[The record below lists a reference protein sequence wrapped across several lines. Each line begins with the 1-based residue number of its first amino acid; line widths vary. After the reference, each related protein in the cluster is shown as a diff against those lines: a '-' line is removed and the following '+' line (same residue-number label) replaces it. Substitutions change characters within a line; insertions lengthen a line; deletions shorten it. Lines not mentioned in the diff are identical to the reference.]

1 MNTNEIKRRRTFA
14 IISHPDAG
22 KTTLTEKLL
31 LYGGALQ
38 AAGAVRAKKNQRNTT
53 SDWMEIER
61 ERGISISSTVLQ
73 FEYKGFCV
81 NLLDTPGHKD
91 FSEDTYRV
99 LTAVDSVIMV
109 IDASKGIEERTKK
122 LFEICSQRHIPIF
135 TFMNKMDRP
144 AIPPLDL
151 IGELEKV
158 LGIAAVPITW
168 PMGDGPDFK
177 GVYDRQ
183 AKILHLYA
191 NQGKG
196 SARAAEEVADAYDE
210 KIKNIMHPD
219 MYASWI
225 EQIELLDIAGEGY
238 DEDKLIH
245 GEMTPVFF
253 GSAINNFGVQ
263 LLLDFF
269 VEHSLPPMPRMSNQ
283 GEILP
288 ENDNFS
294 SFVFKIQA
302 NMDPNHRDSLS
313 FIRICSGMFT
323 KDMTVPNPRGG
334 NKPLRLSYP
343 QRLFGQERET
353 VEVAYPGDIVGLVS
367 HGNFRIGDTLS
378 TIPGLLFNEIPR
390 FTPEVFGYLHNCATA
405 KDKQFQEGVE
415 ELRQEGVVQVYRMYG
430 SQRKTVLLGVVGQLQ
445 FEVAVH
451 RLETE
456 YGAEVRMEPAP
467 FTQIR
472 RLPEDAE
479 LSQFEGTYMG
489 SNVRVA
495 TDADGRGVLLFPDQ
509 WSVDYFMEKNKDLKL
524 EKI

>member
-1 MNTNEIKRRRTFA
+1 
-14 IISHPDAG
+14 
-22 KTTLTEKLL
+22 
-31 LYGGALQ
+31 
-38 AAGAVRAKKNQRNTT
+38 
-53 SDWMEIER
+53 
-61 ERGISISSTVLQ
+61 
-73 FEYKGFCV
+73 
-81 NLLDTPGHKD
+81 
-91 FSEDTYRV
+91 
-99 LTAVDSVIMV
+99 
-109 IDASKGIEERTKK
+109 
-122 LFEICSQRHIPIF
+122 
-135 TFMNKMDRP
+135 
-144 AIPPLDL
+144 
-151 IGELEKV
+151 
-158 LGIAAVPITW
+158 
-168 PMGDGPDFK
+168 
-177 GVYDRQ
+177 
-183 AKILHLYA
+183 
-191 NQGKG
+191 
-196 SARAAEEVADAYDE
+196 
-210 KIKNIMHPD
+210 
-219 MYASWI
+219 
-225 EQIELLDIAGEGY
+225 
-238 DEDKLIH
+238 
-245 GEMTPVFF
+245 
-253 GSAINNFGVQ
+253 
-263 LLLDFF
+263 
-269 VEHSLPPMPRMSNQ
+269 
-283 GEILP
+283 
-288 ENDNFS
+288 
-294 SFVFKIQA
+294 
-302 NMDPNHRDSLS
+302 
-313 FIRICSGMFT
+313 MFT

-472 RLPEDAE
+472 KLPEDAE

-495 TDADGRGVLLFPDQ
+495 TDADGHGVLLFPDQ